1 MGRVYDTE
9 TNPDGYF
16 PRPRAFASYS
26 SGNYNLGLGQKND
39 RYMQN
44 IGYLRFKNLTV
55 GYTLPE
61 SLTRKF
67 YVSRLRVFFTGENL
81 YYWSPLKKYCTTIDP
96 ELANASSLNTDNTGI
111 GYLYPKTLS
120 FGVDVTF

>member
-1 MGRVYDTE
+1 
-9 TNPDGYF
+9 
-16 PRPRAFASYS
+16 
-26 SGNYNLGLGQKND
+26 
-39 RYMQN
+39 MQN

>member
-1 MGRVYDTE
+1 M
-9 TNPDGYF
+9 
-16 PRPRAFASYS
+16 
-26 SGNYNLGLGQKND
+26 
-39 RYMQN
+39 
-44 IGYLRFKNLTV
+44 
-55 GYTLPE
+55 
-61 SLTRKF
+61 
-67 YVSRLRVFFTGENL
+67 FFTGENL